1 MEEQVDS
8 LQKLSIDRKFLKGYR
23 SCSSSNTYLTDSI
36 GGNVKSNFQC
46 RAQFG
51 SKFYDTTTNRTAPN
65 PDNIFE
71 AIPFEVAGVA
81 VVVAATVE
89 TTAVEPVV
97 AGETAV
103 DDGGAEAAVRGNA
116 VAPAIDGVGEAVF
129 PGVVIHFA
137 GSHRGCR
144 TSVATERLS
153 EKPMWQLI
161 TLDKAASSTFF
172 LDEREFQNA
181 DKTLTTICDCAR
193 LNSIN
198 SVRPQQPL
206 ATASRMQ
213 RLALLFVCLL
223 GSAVALPARTR
234 LWSRGNSRI
243 IGGSNANIANYPWQ
257 LSFQYGGSHICGASI
272 ISSTWALTA
281 AHCVD
286 GMSLLLMTFRAGS
299 SIRGS
304 GGTVQRASSGYMHAS
319 YDSNTVDYDVAVVQV
334 SGSLLG
340 TNAQAVSLPSD
351 GYDPAGGLAVTVTGW
366 GSTYTDG
373 PAPSNLQKLDISIV
387 ARSTCQSIFANVNT
401 VTARMVCAGSAGQ
414 SVCSGDS
421 GGPLVSGSTQVGIVS
436 WGVSPCEA
444 SPGVYANV
452 GNLRSWIRSAA
463 GV

>member
-1 MEEQVDS
+1 MAAAFVVLDDIRLVLVSGSLLGDNTQAVVLASDGYDTPGGLAVTVTGWGTTYTDAPLPHI
-8 LQKLSIDRKFLKGYR
+8 LQKADISIVDPPTCQDMFASID
-23 SCSSSNTYLTDSI
+23 
-36 GGNVKSNFQC
+36 
-46 RAQFG
+46 
-51 SKFYDTTTNRTAPN
+51 
-65 PDNIFE
+65 
-71 AIPFEVAGVA
+71 
-81 VVVAATVE
+81 TV
-89 TTAVEPVV
+89 
-97 AGETAV
+97 
-103 DDGGAEAAVRGNA
+103 
-116 VAPAIDGVGEAVF
+116 
-129 PGVVIHFA
+129 
-137 GSHRGCR
+137 
-144 TSVATERLS
+144 TERLVCAVCAS
-153 EKPMWQLI
+153 GQRQHPGGHRLLGKPAI
-161 TLDKAASSTFF
+161 
-172 LDEREFQNA
+172 
-181 DKTLTTICDCAR
+181 
-193 LNSIN
+193 IN
-198 SVRPQQPL
+198 RVRPQQPA

-304 GGTVQRASSGYMHAS
+304 GGTVLRASSGYMHAS
-319 YDSNTVDYDVAVVQV
+319 YDSDTVDYDVAVVQV

-366 GSTYTDG
+366 GSTYTNG

>member
-1 MEEQVDS
+1 
-8 LQKLSIDRKFLKGYR
+8 
-23 SCSSSNTYLTDSI
+23 
-36 GGNVKSNFQC
+36 
-46 RAQFG
+46 
-51 SKFYDTTTNRTAPN
+51 
-65 PDNIFE
+65 
-71 AIPFEVAGVA
+71 
-81 VVVAATVE
+81 
-89 TTAVEPVV
+89 
-97 AGETAV
+97 
-103 DDGGAEAAVRGNA
+103 
-116 VAPAIDGVGEAVF
+116 
-129 PGVVIHFA
+129 
-137 GSHRGCR
+137 
-144 TSVATERLS
+144 
-153 EKPMWQLI
+153 
-161 TLDKAASSTFF
+161 
-172 LDEREFQNA
+172 
-181 DKTLTTICDCAR
+181 
-193 LNSIN
+193 
-198 SVRPQQPL
+198 
-206 ATASRMQ
+206 MQ

-304 GGTVQRASSGYMHAS
+304 GGTVLRASSGYMHAS
-319 YDSNTVDYDVAVVQV
+319 YDSDTVDYDVAVVQV

-366 GSTYTDG
+366 GSTYTNG

>member
-1 MEEQVDS
+1 M
-8 LQKLSIDRKFLKGYR
+8 
-23 SCSSSNTYLTDSI
+23 NTHHRGHISQSGT
-36 GGNVKSNFQC
+36 G
-46 RAQFG
+46 
-51 SKFYDTTTNRTAPN
+51 
-65 PDNIFE
+65 
-71 AIPFEVAGVA
+71 
-81 VVVAATVE
+81 AATVE
-89 TTAVEPVV
+89 ITAVEPFVAAGTAFVDGVGADAAVWVDVV
-97 AGETAV
+97 DPV
-103 DDGGAEAAVRGNA
+103 VGGA
-116 VAPAIDGVGEAVF
+116 VGEAV
-129 PGVVIHFA
+129 IY
-137 GSHRGCR
+137 R
-144 TSVATERLS
+144 
-153 EKPMWQLI
+153 
-161 TLDKAASSTFF
+161 
-172 LDEREFQNA
+172 
-181 DKTLTTICDCAR
+181 
-193 LNSIN
+193 
-198 SVRPQQPL
+198 VRPQQPA

-304 GGTVQRASSGYMHAS
+304 GGTVLRASSGYMHAS
-319 YDSNTVDYDVAVVQV
+319 YDSDTVDYDVAVVQV

-366 GSTYTDG
+366 GSTYTNG